1 MIAHT
6 GSAYPV
12 NNRRGSTPG
21 KCDLHQVGAGPLAN
35 SHLFLPAFNLK
46 VKNCLRP
53 HTLHKGQTHC
63 FPSVFLQLQLSTGSH
78 YYLTF
83 ARSFSV

>member
-35 SHLFLPAFNLK
+35 SHLFLL
-46 VKNCLRP
+46 
-53 HTLHKGQTHC
+53 
-63 FPSVFLQLQLSTGSH
+63 PST
-78 YYLTF
+78 
-83 ARSFSV
+83 